1 MLRARQ
7 RADEEPLR
15 LDENWVTACCILLIW
30 NMSAVG
36 ISYLVCTKIGK
47 PWWQGNWWVAAVI
60 LVAVMVL
67 AEIVW
72 AAHTILSERRVDK
85 QCDKQTATDLGVNAP
100 LLITQDGDYQLTIRV
115 DV

>member
-15 LDENWVTACCILLIW
+15 LNENWVTACCILLMW
-30 NMSAVG
+30 NTSAVG
-36 ISYLVCTKIGK
+36 ISYLVCTKFGK
-47 PWWQGNWWVAAVI
+47 PWWQDNWWVAAVI

-67 AEIVW
+67 AEVVW
-72 AAHTILSERRVDK
+72 VARTILSERHVGR
-85 QCDKQTATDLGVNAP
+85 QSDKQTP
-100 LLITQDGDYQLTIRV
+100 LILESSCTQAGDEQPMVHV